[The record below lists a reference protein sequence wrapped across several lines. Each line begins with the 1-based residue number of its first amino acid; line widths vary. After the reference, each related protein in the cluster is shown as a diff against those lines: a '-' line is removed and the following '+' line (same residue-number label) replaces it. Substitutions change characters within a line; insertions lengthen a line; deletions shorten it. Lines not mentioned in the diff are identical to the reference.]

1 MRKIVWLAAV
11 VAMAAGLA
19 AAGENWPQFRGPT
32 GDGQTDVT
40 GLAVTW
46 SESENVV
53 WKTAIHDRGWSSPI
67 VWGDQVWMTTAT
79 ADGKKMY
86 AVCVNRKTGK
96 IVHDV
101 KVFDVRSPQTINAM
115 NSYASPTGAVE
126 AGRVYVHFG
135 TYGTACV
142 DTATGKVLWSR
153 RDLNCNHSMGPGS
166 SVLLMGKRLILT
178 LDGMDVQYL
187 VALDT
192 ATGKTIWKTPRSID
206 FGKTDGDYRKAYS
219 TPSLLDVGGKQQLVS
234 NGAGAAYGYEPTTG
248 KEIWTCRYG
257 RGFSNVCRPA
267 MAGGRVLINSGFG
280 KARLLAIRPGG
291 RGDVTATHV
300 AWEYT
305 KSVPVKPSLAV
316 VDGLIFMTSDNGGLL
331 TCLDAKTGKAVWT
344 ERLGGRYSA
353 SPLIAG
359 KRVYFFDDRGKATVI
374 EAARTYK
381 KLAINTLGAGC
392 MASPAVAA
400 DAMFLRTKTHL
411 YRIEAK

>member
-1 MRKIVWLAAV
+1 MRKTVWLVAV
-11 VAMAAGLA
+11 VAILAGPA
-19 AAGENWPQFRGPT
+19 AAGENWPQFRGPS
-32 GDGQTDVT
+32 GDGQTDAT

-46 SESENVV
+46 SESKNVV

-67 VWGDQVWMTTAT
+67 VRGDQVWMTTAT
-79 ADGKKMY
+79 ADGKELF

-101 KVFDVRSPQTINAM
+101 KVFSVRRPQTINKL

-135 TYGTACV
+135 TYGTACL
-142 DTATGKVLWSR
+142 DSATGKVLWSR
-153 RDLNCNHSMGPGS
+153 RDLNCDHSMGPGS

-192 ATGKTIWKTPRSID
+192 ATGKTVWKTPRSID

-234 NGAGAAYGYEPTTG
+234 NGAGAAYGYEPATG

-267 MAGGRVLINSGFG
+267 LAGGLVLINSGFG
-280 KARLLAIRPGG
+280 KARLMAIRPGG
-291 RGDVTATHV
+291 KGNVTETHV

-305 KSVPVKPSLAV
+305 KSVLIKPSLAV
-316 VDGLIFMTSDNGGLL
+316 VDGLIFMTSDNGGVL

-359 KRVYFFDDRGKATVI
+359 KRIYFFDDRGKATVI
-374 EAARTYK
+374 QAARTYK
-381 KLAINTLGAGC
+381 KLAINTLADGC
-392 MASPAVAA
+392 MASPAVVG

-411 YRIEAK
+411 YRIEAR